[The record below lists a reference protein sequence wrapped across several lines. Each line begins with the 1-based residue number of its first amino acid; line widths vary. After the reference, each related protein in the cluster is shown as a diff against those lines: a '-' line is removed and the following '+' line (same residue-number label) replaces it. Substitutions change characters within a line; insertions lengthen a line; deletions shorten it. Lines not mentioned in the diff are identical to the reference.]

1 MSSTLRPPRK
11 RDRLRSILGRSPLP
25 LPVKLTAEPAQI
37 PQFNPANT
45 SIESSILADALEALE
60 PDDRATVSIQLPPT
74 KDISIDAVFDEVY
87 THARALQ
94 QRCKIKRWSW
104 NYRGRQVYLFEQ
116 VGKVV
121 QLLDRFKAVGDIVA
135 NVDPIHVGLPWAGI
149 RFILEVRVQR

>member
-11 RDRLRSILGRSPLP
+11 RDRLRSILGRSPSP

-60 PDDRATVSIQLPPT
+60 PDDRATVSIRLPPAT
-74 KDISIDAVFDEVY
+74 DISIDAVFDEVH
-87 THARALQ
+87 THAKALQ
-94 QRCKIKRWSW
+94 QRCKIKRCSW
-104 NYRGRQVYLFEQ
+104 NYRGRQIYLLEQ
-116 VGKVV
+116 LDKVV
-121 QLLDRFKAVGDIVA
+121 QFLDRFKAVGDVVA